1 MPTENFEEF
10 DDDLKRRRRTGVSRR
25 ESLQP
30 IAFKGGIPSAERAR
44 TGGITSAAFIN
55 LLAPEDFSQT
65 GATGAPHKAIQ
76 ASRRI
81 KHNRQINQLLATMGG
96 QQLQEEA
103 ATGRATASNLTKLR
117 EADLRRR
124 TSLETAEGSRVAG
137 LEKQRLIGEQ
147 GLTERGLSE
156 QAALDRLKFSATEAE
171 KAEER
176 GVERGIT
183 GETRAEERKRKAANE
198 ARAFELFKG
207 GDAEGAERFSKT
219 PGAFTPSFQGLA
231 PPSAS
236 SQYKY
241 IPGQKGV
248 GRGGIE
254 TQLPGKVFNLDTG
267 ELETDISDLSS
278 EERDALL
285 DVLEKRRT
293 QGLQ

>member
-30 IAFKGGIPSAERAR
+30 IAFRGGIPSAERAR
-44 TGGITSAAFIN
+44 PGGITSAAFVN

-65 GATGAPHKAIQ
+65 GATGAPHRAIQ

-117 EADLRRR
+117 EAGLSRQ
-124 TSLETAEGSRVAG
+124 TALETAEGSRIAG
-137 LEKQRLIGEQ
+137 LEKQRLVGEQ

-176 GVERGIT
+176 STEREASGDTI
-183 GETRAEERKRKAANE
+183 AEERKRKAINE

-207 GDAEGAERFSKT
+207 GDIEGAERFSKT
-219 PGAFTPSFQGLA
+219 PGAFTPSFQGLT

-236 SQYKY
+236 SQFKF
-241 IPGQKGV
+241 IPGQLAKGV
-248 GRGGIE
+248 SGVESR
-254 TQLPGKVFNLDTG
+254 LPGKIFNLNTG

-285 DVLEKRRT
+285 NILEKRRT